1 MMKILKNQAG
11 FNVIGIIIAVV
22 VVIVLAIFFVLLETK
37 EEPIKIGA
45 IISLSGPASNLVDVR
60 DGMNLAADEVNSRGG
75 VNGRKIELIIA
86 DSKTKLQES
95 KEAFNRIEATHHP
108 IIYISTLSYVSTALR
123 PLAEKNKVALIG
135 LVIGNPTFAR
145 KKKWIFRYYS
155 SAETEVPPIMYI
167 LHNLKIKKL
176 GILYSNDEYGLAF
189 FTLLKEKFENKGG
202 LVKSEAFD
210 IQDFDFRE
218 EIGMLRDMK
227 AIYAVGFPKHLSEA
241 FSQLKEENY
250 DGLILGPSAAATS
263 SVRKLP
269 AANGAYI
276 AAPII
281 YNPNYLFAKK
291 VKVNYEANYGK
302 PFNHQSA
309 NGYHCVKILA
319 GLLEDKEV
327 SRESVRNLL
336 EQGFTYPGVL
346 GYLDVKP
353 GEHDIAYPLYPAR
366 ILNGKIK
373 YLR

>member
-1 MMKILKNQAG
+1 MKKILKNQAG

-60 DGMNLAADEVNSRGG
+60 DGMNSAADEVNSRGG
-75 VNGRKIELIIA
+75 INGRKIELIIA

-108 IIYISTLSYVSTALR
+108 IIYISTLSYVSTALS

-135 LVIGNPTFAR
+135 LV
-145 KKKWIFRYYS
+145 
-155 SAETEVPPIMYI
+155 
-167 LHNLKIKKL
+167 
-176 GILYSNDEYGLAF
+176 
-189 FTLLKEKFENKGG
+189 
-202 LVKSEAFD
+202 
-210 IQDFDFRE
+210 
-218 EIGMLRDMK
+218 
-227 AIYAVGFPKHLSEA
+227 VG
-241 FSQLKEENY
+241 
-250 DGLILGPSAAATS
+250 
-263 SVRKLP
+263 
-269 AANGAYI
+269 
-276 AAPII
+276 
-281 YNPNYLFAKK
+281 
-291 VKVNYEANYGK
+291 KVNYEINYGK

-309 NGYHCVKILA
+309 NGYDCVKILA

-353 GEHDIAYPLYPAR
+353 GEHDIVYSLYPAR
-366 ILNGKIK
+366 ILNGKIN